1 MQYMKKKFKY
11 KSERLKILT
20 IENIDNILN
29 KYAERGYELE
39 SIHGDIFIF
48 KYRLETRGR
57 KKSQ

>member
-1 MQYMKKKFKY
+1 MKTKFKY
-11 KSERLKILT
+11 KSERLKTLT
-20 IENIDNILN
+20 IKNIDNILN

-39 SIHGDIFIF
+39 YVHNNIFIF